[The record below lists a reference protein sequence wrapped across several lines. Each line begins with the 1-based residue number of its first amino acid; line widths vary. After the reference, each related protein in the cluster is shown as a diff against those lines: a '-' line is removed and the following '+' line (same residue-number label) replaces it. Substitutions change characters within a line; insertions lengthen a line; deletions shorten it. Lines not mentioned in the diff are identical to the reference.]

1 MPTYKR
7 PGAYITESLLT
18 QTVLS
23 QSENQAIG
31 CLVGPLNKGP
41 VVPTLVRTWSE
52 YQRVFG
58 TYTSTDYM
66 GFAAY
71 MYFANGGRPL
81 YVVRVPGTSASAASV
96 ALKDRS
102 GAPIIS
108 ASAFTAKAVSG
119 GTATITATN
128 TFAVGEVI
136 TQSGFTGADATTT
149 GGMPAGGLNGT
160 FTITAASGTSYSFA
174 LTGTV
179 SSAAPIGTP
188 VATTVRPPTT
198 LTVSANSV
206 GAWGSNLSVTIT
218 DNIGGAGFDVSV
230 TYNGVLVETF
240 LNLQMTSTVD
250 RYAPTVINQ
259 TSAYIAA
266 IDGGS
271 SATGATDWPI
281 AGTYSLVGGS
291 DGTAATD
298 YTAAVATLD
307 VVNGPL
313 VINLPGN
320 STAGQVNTA
329 ITYASGRGDC
339 FVVADTAS
347 GVTPTA
353 ATTYASGLNSSAYA
367 AVYYP
372 WVAIPDPL
380 SSVSGTVRYL
390 PPGGAV
396 MGRYLS
402 TDSQIG
408 VWKAPA
414 GIDTTINGAVATE
427 RILTASDLDSL
438 NSSSDPINAIRQIP
452 GAGIC
457 IMGARTLNQ
466 SASDRY
472 VNIRRTLIYL
482 KRELND
488 RVQFAL
494 FRNNDADLWDD
505 LRSSL
510 DNFLTQVWQQGGLA
524 GAAAT
529 DAFYVRCDA
538 TNNTS
543 ASIANGELRVEVGVS
558 LEYPAEF
565 VVITIGQILGST
577 TVTEA

>member
-7 PGAYITESLLT
+7 PGAYITESLLS
-18 QTVLS
+18 QTVLP

-31 CLVGPLNKGP
+31 CLVGPLSKGP
-41 VVPTLVRTWSE
+41 VVPTLVQTWSE

-58 TYTSTDYM
+58 TYTSSDYM

-71 MYFANGGRPL
+71 LYFANGGRPL
-81 YVVRVPGTSASAASV
+81 YVVRVPGPSASAATV

-102 GAPIIS
+102 ATTVA

-128 TFAVGEVI
+128 TFVIGDVI

-188 VATTVRPPTT
+188 AATTPRPPTT

-206 GAWGSNLSVTIT
+206 GAWGSNLSVAIT

-259 TSAYIAA
+259 TSAYITAT
-266 IDGGS
+266 DGGS
-271 SATGATDWPI
+271 PATGATDWPI
-281 AGTYSLVGGS
+281 AGTYPLVGGS

-298 YTAAVATLD
+298 FTAAVATLD
-307 VVNGPL
+307 AVNGPL

-320 STAGQVNTA
+320 STTAQVNTA

-339 FVVADTAS
+339 FVIADTAS
-347 GVTPTA
+347 GIIPTA

-380 SSVSGTVRYL
+380 SSVPGTVRYL

-396 MGRYLS
+396 MGKYLA

-414 GIDTTINGAVATE
+414 GVDTTLNGPVATE
-427 RILTASDLDSL
+427 RVLTSTDLDSL
-438 NSSSDPINAIRQIP
+438 NSSSDPVNAIRQIP

-457 IMGARTLNQ
+457 VMGARTLNQ
-466 SASDRY
+466 SAADRY

-488 RVQFAL
+488 RTQFSL
-494 FRNNDADLWDD
+494 FRNNDVDLWDD
-505 LRSSL
+505 MRSSL
-510 DNFLTQVWQQGGLA
+510 ENFLTQIWQQGGLA

-538 TNNTS
+538 TNNTP

-565 VVITIGQILGST
+565 VVITIGQIQGTT